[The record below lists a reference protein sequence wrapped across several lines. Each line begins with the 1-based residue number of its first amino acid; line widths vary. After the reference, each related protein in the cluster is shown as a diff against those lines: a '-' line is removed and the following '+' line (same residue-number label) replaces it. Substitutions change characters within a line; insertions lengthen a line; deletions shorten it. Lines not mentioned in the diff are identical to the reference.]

1 MSPNM
6 RMLLYMLYLYIRN
19 HLLQS
24 DNQLIEDSSHIQLFS
39 SLAKGDDLAFEKLYK
54 LYFPRLFAFSLK
66 ILNDSGL
73 AKDVVQNVFI
83 KVWEIRSSFRFE
95 NPEAFIYQM
104 VRNASLNYVRHLKVV
119 DNLKSKVKDQYL
131 GEELY
136 YIDMVGDE
144 PYVLIEKELEE
155 KIIEVMNSLPDKCL
169 TVFRMSRIEG
179 LKNAEIAEQL
189 KISIKTV
196 EKHISKAMHIY
207 KGNFADYLP
216 IHIILL
222 LLGGLK

>member
-1 MSPNM
+1 MEKGVD
-6 RMLLYMLYLYIRN
+6 I
-19 HLLQS
+19 
-24 DNQLIEDSSHIQLFS
+24 LFDA
-39 SLAKGDDLAFEKLYK
+39 LKNGDDMAFEKLYH
-54 LYFPRLFAFSLK
+54 LYFPRLHAFSFK
-66 ILNDSGL
+66 ITNDSSL

-83 KVWEIRSSFRFE
+83 KVWETRSAFILE

-136 YIDMVGDE
+136 YIDMVGNE
-144 PYVLIEKELEE
+144 PYILIEKELEG

-179 LKNAEIAEQL
+179 LKNREIAEQL
-189 KISIKTV
+189 NISIKAV

-207 KGNFADYLP
+207 RQNFADYLP
-216 IHIILL
+216 LQIILL
-222 LLGGLK
+222 VLSGIK